1 MAKDG
6 IGILMAVL
14 LPTVLFSIISMINYS
29 HTIIILAGFGWLFSF
44 FTVYFFRDPDR
55 SIPNDE
61 NVILS
66 PGDGKVVQ
74 IIEVEENTYL
84 QSKARQVSIFL
95 SVFDVHI
102 NRIPISGKVGYF
114 NYLKGK
120 FVQAFRPEASVVN
133 EQTIIGIENGNCKI
147 LFKQIAGILARRIV
161 CNIREGF
168 VVERGKRFGM
178 IKFGSRV
185 DVLMPLDVE
194 IMVTKNQKV
203 KGGETVLG
211 RYSTQ

>member
-6 IGILMAVL
+6 IGILVAIL
-14 LPTVLFSIISMINYS
+14 LPTVLFSVISIISYS
-29 HTIIILAGFGWLFSF
+29 HPIIIVAGFGWLFSF
-44 FTVYFFRDPDR
+44 FIVYFFRDPDR

-61 NVILS
+61 NTILS

-120 FVQAFRPEASVVN
+120 YSFAFYPKASIVN
-133 EQTIIGIENGNCKI
+133 EQTIIGIEDGYRKI

-161 CNIREGF
+161 CNIREGAA
-168 VVERGKRFGM
+168 VERGKRFGM

-211 RYSTQ
+211 KYATK

>member
-6 IGILMAVL
+6 IGILIAVL
-14 LPTVLFSIISMINYS
+14 LPTVLFSVISIINYS
-29 HTIIILAGFGWLFSF
+29 HPIIMVAGFGWLFSF
-44 FTVYFFRDPDR
+44 FIVYFFRDPER

-66 PGDGKVVQ
+66 PGYGKVVQ
-74 IIEVEENTYL
+74 ITEVDENTYL

-114 NYLKGK
+114 SYIKGK
-120 FVQAFRPEASVVN
+120 FLQAFRPEASIVN
-133 EQTIIGIENGNCKI
+133 EQTIIGIENHNCKI

-168 VVERGKRFGM
+168 AVERGKRFGM

-203 KGGETVLG
+203 KGGETVIG
-211 RYSTQ
+211 KYATK